1 MNTPLVL
8 PAEITI
14 YVVSDL
20 RTAWLAWMDAL
31 PEDEAEVAVDGQ
43 AVDEVDAAG
52 LQALLALSHS
62 LQARQQRL
70 RLHPASA
77 TLRTACG
84 RLGLGHLLAQPQ
96 AEPEGAPA

>member
-14 YVVSDL
+14 YVISEL
-20 RTAWLAWMDAL
+20 RTAWLAWLDGLAN
-31 PEDEAEVAVDGQ
+31 DDAEVAVDGQ

-62 LQARQQRL
+62 LLARQQRL

-84 RLGLGHLLAQPQ
+84 RLGLGHLLVQAP
-96 AEPEGAPA
+96 AEPEGART